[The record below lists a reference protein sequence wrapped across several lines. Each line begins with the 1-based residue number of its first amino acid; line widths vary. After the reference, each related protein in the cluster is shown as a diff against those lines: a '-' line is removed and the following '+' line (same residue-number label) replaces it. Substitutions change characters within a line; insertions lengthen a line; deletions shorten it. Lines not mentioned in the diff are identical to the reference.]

1 VLYEYDD
8 HNNKN
13 AVILERNVPINAHP
27 PRHRSD
33 LSVVEFLDAV
43 FGLTDENVASYVQ
56 QQQEEEEDD
65 NGVSHHTRLPVNI
78 KLDMKEL
85 QVVQPA
91 MELLLEKYPHML
103 NTVPSANTTD
113 TDSDS
118 EAQDENE
125 NDKADD
131 NNPTSN
137 LQYIYLNADVMP
149 GPGHRFDPPTIDGDA
164 FLSTCTDVLR
174 ANPRPNAELV
184 REVSFFSL
192 GWHVSYL
199 SAGFSTDNAYTN
211 ADVQNMVDLIRRYNL
226 DGNGGTA
233 DADDNSGGI
242 VLAVNAR
249 LLYNDC
255 TPFDAFL
262 DSIPTAQ
269 LLVWTGTGELPIP
282 QDRIDSI
289 QAHFQSQGTLDRIG
303 FDCKIATTQLGA
315 IWYGGRVA
323 IKQVYFHSIDWMGH
337 HVLVQVLFMC
347 LCLILCLILQQQQH
361 CKNVNWGRNTICRI
375 SKRVGSFFYCGF
387 VVVSKS
393 QQYQTLPSVV
403 DVDVDGDAC

>member
-1 VLYEYDD
+1 MRGGTAYCLLLILSISTFVVTVTATNAANFNTYMYHRDETDDDKNNNNIGVMPLPEGQKWAHGVCSHAKLENSLSSTSHYDIDSDLILGDHVLYEYDD

-315 IWYGGRVA
+315 IW
-323 IKQVYFHSIDWMGH
+323 
-337 HVLVQVLFMC
+337 
-347 LCLILCLILQQQQH
+347 
-361 CKNVNWGRNTICRI
+361 
-375 SKRVGSFFYCGF
+375 
-387 VVVSKS
+387 
-393 QQYQTLPSVV
+393 
-403 DVDVDGDAC
+403 